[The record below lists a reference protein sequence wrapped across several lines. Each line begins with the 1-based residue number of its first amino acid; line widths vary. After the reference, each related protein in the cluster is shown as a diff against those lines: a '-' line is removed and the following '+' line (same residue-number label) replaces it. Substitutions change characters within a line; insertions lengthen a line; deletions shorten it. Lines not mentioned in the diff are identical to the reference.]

1 MKRYFN
7 TQKFKCLCT
16 DFEFMFKKIKDYKGE
31 LDLRLRDN
39 YFNLYYKGNSLAKV
53 VSRKNDYEISIHKKF
68 VGVSESEKEGVF
80 KSETRF
86 KANSP
91 LKSEYC
97 SICCNAELLPVVFQN
112 KYLNKMSSNIKKVNY
127 SEEITFEQMLI
138 TDNSDRSDLVIIDRQ
153 VTETGM
159 PGKLDLL
166 GLRQAKGNHFCFEV
180 IEVKLGNNK
189 ELAYDVGEQLTRY
202 IKHIESNIKSWA
214 HSYKEMYRQV
224 KMLGLFEQCPW
235 DVIEIVS
242 EVKGIIVVG
251 GYSGI
256 AKESIK
262 NLRKHYPKLKINL
275 IENRL

>member
-1 MKRYFN
+1 MRYFN
-7 TQKFKCLCT
+7 
-16 DFEFMFKKIKDYKGE
+16 
-31 LDLRLRDN
+31 N
-39 YFNLYYKGNSLAKV
+39 YFNLYYKGNSLAKIA
-53 VSRKNDYEISIHKKF
+53 SRKIDYDVSIHKKF
-68 VGVSESEKEGVF
+68 IENIFVADC
-80 KSETRF
+80 RF
-86 KANSP
+86 KINSS
-91 LKSEYC
+91 KSSDYC
-97 SICCNAELLPVVFQN
+97 TISCEPPKLPALFQN
-112 KYLNKMSSNIKKVNY
+112 KYLDKMCRNIKKVNY

-138 TDNSDRSDLVIIDRQ
+138 TDNSDRSDLFIIDRQ

-202 IKHIESNIKSWA
+202 IKHIESNIKSWTY
-214 HSYKEMYRQV
+214 SYKEMYRQM
-224 KMLGLFEQCPW
+224 KMLGLFKQCPW
-235 DVIEIVS
+235 DDIEIDLIVD
-242 EVKGIIVVG
+242 GIIVIG